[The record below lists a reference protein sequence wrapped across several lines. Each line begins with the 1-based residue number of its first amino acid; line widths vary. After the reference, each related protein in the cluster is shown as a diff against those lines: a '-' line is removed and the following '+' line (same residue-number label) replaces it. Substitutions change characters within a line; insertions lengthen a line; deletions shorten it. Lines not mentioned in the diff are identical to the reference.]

1 MDNLFTEEK
10 SLFQKKIN
18 DILKENPVKEIIEDL
33 IKLHYL
39 RSASKNENQLI
50 IVEIYNLLGSEM
62 FAELVELINGRTIS
76 FPDMDSFKESVNI
89 ALCYYFKYLK
99 HKRWDE
105 IKQILQDEDVSS
117 IKYGINTNKLNIFIN
132 ELATLQNFEKES
144 KEKWCLLRTYLSKS
158 CGRLGVTY

>member
-144 KEKWCLLRTYLSKS
+144 KEK
-158 CGRLGVTY
+158 